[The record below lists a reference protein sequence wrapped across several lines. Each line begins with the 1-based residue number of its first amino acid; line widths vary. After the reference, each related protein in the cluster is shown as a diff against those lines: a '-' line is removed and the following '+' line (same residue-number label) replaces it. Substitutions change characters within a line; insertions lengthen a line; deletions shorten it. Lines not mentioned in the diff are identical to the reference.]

1 MNKKES
7 AQILAILKASYPN
20 FYKNLTAEEA
30 QGTITVW
37 SMQFADMP
45 AEIVLMALNKV
56 ISTSQYPPTIAE
68 VKKKITAIHW
78 EAYDYISLSP
88 TDNEQYQY
96 YKRIYEATE
105 GYKFASRIEPTVTQ
119 LITPKLKQLEK
130 G

>member
-20 FYKNLTAEEA
+20 FYKNLTAEDA
-30 QGTITVW
+30 QGTISVW

-56 ISTSQYPPTIAE
+56 ISTSQFPPTIAE

-78 EAYDYISLSP
+78 EAYDYISVYP
-88 TDNEQYQY
+88 TEDEHYRY

-105 GYKFASRIEPTVTQ
+105 GYKFDSRIEPTIAQ

>member
-7 AQILAILKASYPN
+7 AQVLAILKASYPN
-20 FYKNLTAEEA
+20 FYKNFTAEEA

-56 ISTSQYPPTIAE
+56 ISTSQFPPTIAE

-78 EAYDYISLSP
+78 EAYDYISICPKDS
-88 TDNEQYQY
+88 EQYPL
-96 YKRIYEATE
+96 YKQIYEATE
-105 GYKFASRIEPTVTQ
+105 GYKFDSRIEPTVTQ
-119 LITPKLKQLEK
+119 LMTPKLKQLEK